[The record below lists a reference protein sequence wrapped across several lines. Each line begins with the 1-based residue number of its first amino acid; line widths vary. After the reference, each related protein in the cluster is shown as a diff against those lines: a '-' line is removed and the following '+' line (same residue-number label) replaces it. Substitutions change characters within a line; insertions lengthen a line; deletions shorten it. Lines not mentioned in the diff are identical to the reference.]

1 VWSLKKKPFAT
12 LLMAAMLAWTLP
24 ARAEDKAAEDPRN
37 ILIACA
43 TFYQQL
49 KDAGFIKDENMTGA
63 VPVFIV
69 DENQWRRTE
78 FKNKAKLG
86 GVIRCLV
93 GSLPGWS
100 ESEFR
105 SNLTNKLLGKLHD
118 GRLELSE

>member
-1 VWSLKKKPFAT
+1 MKKTIAAIFIAGTLVWAP
-12 LLMAAMLAWTLP
+12 P
-24 ARAEDKAAEDPRN
+24 VHAEDMTTEEARRA
-37 ILIACA
+37 LVACA
-43 TFYQQL
+43 TFYQHL

-86 GVIRCLV
+86 DVIRCLV

-105 SNLTNKLLGKLHD
+105 SNLTNKLLGKLND